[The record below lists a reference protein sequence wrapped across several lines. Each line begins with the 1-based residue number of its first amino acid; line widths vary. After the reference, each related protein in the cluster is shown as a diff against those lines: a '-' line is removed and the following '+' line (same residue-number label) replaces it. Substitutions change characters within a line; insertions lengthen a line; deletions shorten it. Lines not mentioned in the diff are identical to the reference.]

1 MKTDLKE
8 IPVIVKRA
16 MLNPITDIGKLSK
29 EQKKDLEKY
38 VKMGILIKG
47 KGGPF
52 PKLKT
57 VYALIG
63 HNFIEA
69 RKEFIA
75 EMYRIADYESKTK
88 TK

>member
-16 MLNPITDIGKLSK
+16 ILNPVTDIGQLSK
-29 EQKKDLEKY
+29 EQKRNLEKY
-38 VKMGILIKG
+38 VKMGVLIKG
-47 KGGPF
+47 RGGTF

-75 EMYRIADYESKTK
+75 EMNRIADYESKTK
-88 TK
+88 IK